1 MTDCVFPISAKTDL
15 FNSTF
20 PTYVENSDRL
30 VDFVNTLDPA
40 EINPSEVAT
49 ATTLVGRSQIHSG
62 DAADVLRT
70 LKPESVGLVVT
81 SPPYNIGKSY
91 EKRTSLAHYL
101 EFQRA
106 IIQECHRVL
115 RPDGAM
121 CWQVGNYV
129 GGGEVLPID
138 SLIIPVFREL
148 GMKIRNRVVWT
159 FGHGL
164 HCKNRLSGRH
174 ETIVWAT
181 KSDDYRFDLDP
192 IRVPQKYPQKKHYK
206 GPKKGELSGNP
217 KGKNPGDV
225 WDDISN
231 VKHNHP
237 EKLDHPCQFPEA
249 LIDRLVLGLTA
260 PGDCVLDPFAGTGTV
275 GAVCNRLGR
284 SSILIERD
292 ERYAKM
298 AARRLGRG
306 LMAKA
311 SL

>member
-1 MTDCVFPISAKTDL
+1 MTDCVFPISTQTDL
-15 FNSTF
+15 FSSTF
-20 PTYVENSDRL
+20 PVYVENSGFD
-30 VDFVNTLDPA
+30 DTLDPA
-40 EINPSEVAT
+40 EVEPSDIQPRTMV
-49 ATTLVGRSQIHSG
+49 VGRSEVHNG
-62 DAADVLRT
+62 DAADILPT
-70 LKPESVGLVVT
+70 IEDESIGLVVT

-91 EKRTSLAHYL
+91 EKRTSLAHYV

-138 SLIIPVFREL
+138 SLIIPIFREL
-148 GMKIRNRVVWT
+148 GMKVRNRIVWT

-225 WDDISN
+225 WNDISN

-249 LIDRLVLGLTA
+249 LIDRLVLALTA
-260 PGDCVLDPFAGTGTV
+260 PGDHVLDPFAGTGTV

-284 SSILIERD
+284 PSILIERE
-292 ERYAKM
+292 ERYAGM
-298 AARRLGRG
+298 AARRLRRA
-306 LMAKA
+306 LTADRCV
-311 SL
+311 

>member
-1 MTDCVFPISAKTDL
+1 MTDCVIPISAQADL
-15 FNSTF
+15 FLSTF
-20 PTYVENSDRL
+20 PTYDISDY
-30 VDFVNTLDPA
+30 VDAPNHLEGESS
-40 EINPSEVAT
+40 EIVPT
-49 ATTLVGRSQIHSG
+49 TTLVGRSQVQHG
-62 DAADVLRT
+62 DAADILPT
-70 LKPESVGLVVT
+70 IEGESVGLVVT

-91 EKRTSLAHYL
+91 EKRTSLAQYID
-101 EFQRA
+101 FQRS

-138 SLIIPVFREL
+138 SMIIPIFREL
-148 GMKIRNRVVWT
+148 GMKVRNRIVWT

-164 HCKNRLSGRH
+164 HCKSRLSGRH
-174 ETIVWAT
+174 ETVVWAT
-181 KSDDYRFDLDP
+181 KSDAYKFDLDP

-237 EKLDHPCQFPEA
+237 EKLDHPCQFPVA

-284 SSILIERD
+284 PSILIDRE
-292 ERYAKM
+292 ERYVKM
-298 AARRLGRG
+298 AARRLSRG
-306 LMAKA
+306 LMVKA

>member
-1 MTDCVFPISAKTDL
+1 MTDCVFPSSSQSDL
-15 FNSTF
+15 FRSTF
-20 PTYVENSDRL
+20 PSYVDISHR
-30 VDFVNTLDPA
+30 VTDFADALNPA
-40 EINPSEVAT
+40 EVEPFEMGPT
-49 ATTLVGRSQIHSG
+49 TTLVGRSQVHNG
-62 DAADVLRT
+62 DAADILPT
-70 LKPESVGLVVT
+70 IEGESVGLVVT

-91 EKRTSLAHYL
+91 EKRTSLAQYI

-115 RPDGAM
+115 RSDGAM

-138 SLIIPVFREL
+138 SIIIPIFREL
-148 GMKIRNRVVWT
+148 GMKVRNRIVWT

-192 IRVPQKYPQKKHYK
+192 IRVPQKYPQKRHYK

-225 WDDISN
+225 WNDISN

-260 PGDCVLDPFAGTGTV
+260 PEDCVLDPFAGTGTV

-284 SSILIERD
+284 PSILIERE
-292 ERYAKM
+292 ERYARM
-298 AARRLGRG
+298 AAHRLAGG
-306 LMAKA
+306 LFVNR
-311 SL
+311 

>member
-1 MTDCVFPISAKTDL
+1 MTDCVIPISAQADL
-15 FNSTF
+15 FHSTF
-20 PTYVENSDRL
+20 PTYVDISDRL
-30 VDFVNTLDPA
+30 TDFVDTLSPA
-40 EINPSEVAT
+40 EVEPSEIVPT
-49 ATTLVGRSQIHSG
+49 TTLVGRSQVRHG
-62 DAADVLRT
+62 DAADILPT
-70 LKPESVGLVVT
+70 IEGESVGLVVT

-91 EKRTSLAHYL
+91 EKRTSLVQYI

-138 SLIIPVFREL
+138 SIIIPIFREM
-148 GMKIRNRVVWT
+148 GMKVRNRIVWT

-181 KSDDYRFDLDP
+181 KSDEYRFDLDP

-249 LIDRLVLGLTA
+249 LINRLVLGLTA

-284 SSILIERD
+284 PSILIERE

-298 AARRLGRG
+298 AARRLSDG
-306 LMAKA
+306 LL
-311 SL
+311 SNQ